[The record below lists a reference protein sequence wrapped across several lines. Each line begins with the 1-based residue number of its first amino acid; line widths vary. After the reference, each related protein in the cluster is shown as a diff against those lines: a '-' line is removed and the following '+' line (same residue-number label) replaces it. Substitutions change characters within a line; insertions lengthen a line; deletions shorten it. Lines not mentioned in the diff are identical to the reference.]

1 MKDNRDTKEFIT
13 FTKAARLLGYTSS
26 QIINRL
32 IEGKHLRAYSF
43 PDSSTRKVCR
53 KEVLSLIQLSVS
65 KDSLN
70 ENKTG

>member
-1 MKDNRDTKEFIT
+1 MKENSKEKKFIT

-32 IEGKHLRAYSF
+32 IDEKYLKAYSF

-53 KEVLSLIQLSVS
+53 HEVLSLIQLSVS
-65 KDSLN
+65 KDR
-70 ENKTG
+70 EDQE

>member
-1 MKDNRDTKEFIT
+1 MKENSKEKEFIT

-32 IEGKHLRAYSF
+32 IDEKHLKAYSF

-53 KEVLSLIQLSVS
+53 HEVLSLIQLSVS
-65 KDSLN
+65 KDS
-70 ENKTG
+70 EKQE

>member
-1 MKDNRDTKEFIT
+1 MKENSKEKEFIT

-32 IEGKHLRAYSF
+32 IDDKHLTAYSF

-53 KEVLSLIQLSVS
+53 HEVLSLIQLSVS
-65 KDSLN
+65 KDS
-70 ENKTG
+70 ENQE

>member
-1 MKDNRDTKEFIT
+1 MKENSKEKEFIT

-32 IEGKHLRAYSF
+32 IDEKHLTAYSF

-53 KEVLSLIQLSVS
+53 HEVLSLIQLSVS
-65 KDSLN
+65 KDS
-70 ENKTG
+70 EDQE

>member
-1 MKDNRDTKEFIT
+1 MKDITDYKEFIT

-32 IEGKHLRAYSF
+32 IDEKHLKGYSF

-53 KEVLSLIQLSVS
+53 KEVLALIQLSVS
-65 KDSLN
+65 KDSVDQ
-70 ENKTG
+70 E